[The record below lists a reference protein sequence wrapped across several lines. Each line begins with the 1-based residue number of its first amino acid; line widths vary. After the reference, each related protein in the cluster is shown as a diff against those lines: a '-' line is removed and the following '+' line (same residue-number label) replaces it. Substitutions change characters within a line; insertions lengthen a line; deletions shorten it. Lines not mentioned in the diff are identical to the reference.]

1 MNQLSLGLGFY
12 FIISLQL
19 PRRQRKKERE
29 GETPS
34 WQISFPARGAGR
46 GGMVLGRLTAV
57 SYKGRSSYK
66 GTSFS
71 IGSCAVLKSKSEL
84 SQGWS
89 SESPYGRKALGFPGL
104 VWSHGGAVQAL
115 KGSAGR
121 NQAGKTSVPRK
132 KRKAQQTRL
141 FLHPRT
147 SCHWLPQ
154 SHTYPFSLH
163 LPLSKDQRA
172 ALKTFEASEG
182 MGLFISKDQEVGGER
197 GGEGRWGKPEPG
209 FPEVCPSKVHLIH
222 FE

>member
-19 PRRQRKKERE
+19 PRRQRKRERE

-46 GGMVLGRLTAV
+46 GGMVWGRLTAV
-57 SYKGRSSYK
+57 SCKGRSSYK

-71 IGSCAVLKSKSEL
+71 IGSCA
-84 SQGWS
+84 
-89 SESPYGRKALGFPGL
+89 
-104 VWSHGGAVQAL
+104 GGAVQAL
-115 KGSAGR
+115 KGSTGR

-172 ALKTFEASEG
+172 ALKTLEASEG
-182 MGLFISKDQEVGGER
+182 KGLFISKDQEVGGER